1 MTPLLTTTG
10 RAKSSTVLII
20 GAGIAGL
27 SAARELTRRGCT
39 VSVLEARERIGGR
52 IWTDRSLGIPLDLG
66 ASWIHHTQG
75 NPLSELAHEVGAER
89 FETEYNNIVRY
100 APDGRRLNAE
110 ENRSIDKT
118 ARRLQKKIEK
128 WQDNYDSDTSLQVAL
143 DRYLD
148 KKQPPGSER
157 RYIEYLLNTGI
168 EHEYAADLSELSL
181 YWFDDADEYSGP
193 DVLFPAGYDQLV
205 QHIAQGIDV
214 RLGHAAESVQ
224 VTPDGVC
231 VKTAQAEFRAHAAV
245 IAVPLGV
252 LKSGAIS
259 FAPPLPT
266 KKHNAIE
273 GMGFGILNKLYLMF
287 DHVFWDSE
295 AHLLGYVSEN
305 KGEWCE
311 WLNLCKPLGAPVLLG
326 FNAGRFGAEI
336 EAWSDGEI
344 LNSAMATLRTIY
356 GNTVTEPR
364 AHLLTRWGHDP
375 FTRGSYSSL
384 SPGLKPK
391 VYKHLAA
398 PVKGRLFFAGE
409 HTHPKHPA
417 TTHGAFLS
425 GVRAARELLAGA
437 EASTK
442 APKRSV

>member
-1 MTPLLTTTG
+1 LTPLVTTTG
-10 RAKSSTVLII
+10 RAESSTVLIV

-52 IWTDRSLGIPLDLG
+52 IWTDRSLGIPLDMG
-66 ASWIHHTQG
+66 ASWIHHTHG

-89 FETEYNNIVRY
+89 FETTYNNIARY
-100 APDGRRLNAE
+100 GPNGRRLNAE

-143 DRYLD
+143 DRYLY
-148 KKQPPGSER
+148 KKQPSSSELR
-157 RYIEYLLNTGI
+157 RIEYILNTSI

-193 DVLFPAGYDQLV
+193 DLLFPAGYDQLV

-224 VTPDGVC
+224 VTPEGVC
-231 VKTAQAEFRAHAAV
+231 VKTAQAEFLADGVV

-252 LKSGAIS
+252 LKTGTIA

-266 KKHNAIE
+266 KKRNAIE
-273 GMGFGILNKLYLMF
+273 GMGFDILNKLYLIF
-287 DHVFWDSE
+287 DHAFWDSD
-295 AHLLGYVSEN
+295 AHLLGFISEN
-305 KGEWCE
+305 KGQWCE

-336 EAWSDGEI
+336 EAWSDDQI

-356 GNTVTEPR
+356 GDLVTEPR
-364 AHLLTRWGHDP
+364 AHLLTRWGQDP

-384 SPGLKPK
+384 TPGLKPT

-425 GVRAARELLAGA
+425 GMRAAREFFAVA
-437 EASTK
+437 YASTK
-442 APKRSV
+442 SA